1 MKSNLIKKITLLIAI
16 TEYIENVNEA
26 LNVLYVKALK
36 CTDYYEVNEVEYE
49 VKKIVELNGLE
60 G

>member
-1 MKSNLIKKITLLIAI
+1 MKNTLITKINCLIAV